1 MNYKCRDCT
10 HEEFEQIV
18 NTLRSGFM
26 YHGQKVKSK
35 ERIADALV
43 LEANLGIR
51 IGDVLKLRL
60 ADFVRDGKDFRI
72 NIIEQKTGKKRNFIV
87 PNEVISFI
95 NEYCIK
101 WGISREQKL
110 FPFHVRN
117 VQKYL
122 HMVCEILEL
131 QKVSTHSMRKFFST
145 KAYKKNGND
154 IRLVQ
159 KLLQH
164 SSVLVTQ
171 NYIGIDTER
180 IDIAIQNNVDLV

>member
-101 WGISREQKL
+101 WGI
-110 FPFHVRN
+110 
-117 VQKYL
+117 KYL
-122 HMVCEILEL
+122 C
-131 QKVSTHSMRKFFST
+131 
-145 KAYKKNGND
+145 
-154 IRLVQ
+154 
-159 KLLQH
+159 
-164 SSVLVTQ
+164 
-171 NYIGIDTER
+171 
-180 IDIAIQNNVDLV
+180 